1 MAKREP
7 KDQRREELISLK
19 FESVRPKIEFESQ
32 QEMRRKQ
39 EDLPSGG
46 YKQGVIRNLKF
57 KKIRKLAETLAAI
70 DKEVYGKPK
79 NEKDI
84 SRILDR
90 VKILVDAHVNNL
102 IRTETERRMGPQK
115 PEWRYKERGEGIISN
130 IKRDLLIILKEKRL
144 GLNLPECLKI
154 FVIMPFSETSDDHPE
169 QYWDKFY
176 NRVYNLIRQKH
187 YERIK
192 KWFNTLDI
200 EIYRAVTP
208 QGNMVRKILKDLK
221 ESYIVIAILTDKN
234 PNVFYELGIRHTQS
248 IRTIML
254 CQKSQKI
261 PFDLKNYGVGLY
273 SDKRNRYQDIEKQLL
288 KRLAEISE
296 NPEEPDN
303 PFFDFILKS

>member
-1 MAKREP
+1 MAKGTP
-7 KDQRREELISLK
+7 KDQQREELINLK
-19 FESVRPKIEFESQ
+19 FERMRTKVEVEAQ
-32 QEMRRKQ
+32 QEMRKKQ

-46 YKQGVIRNLKF
+46 YKQGIIRNIEF
-57 KKIRKLAETLAAI
+57 KKIRKLAEGLAAI
-70 DKEVYGKPK
+70 DKEVYGDPK

-90 VKILVDAHVNNL
+90 VKTLVDDHINNL
-102 IRTETERRMGPQK
+102 IRTIPERKMGPQK
-115 PEWRYKERGEGIISN
+115 LEWQYKERGEGIISN
-130 IKRDLLIILKEKRL
+130 IKRDPLIILKEKRL

-154 FVIMPFSETSDDHPE
+154 FVIMPFSETSDDHSE

-200 EIYRAVTP
+200 EIYRAETP
-208 QGNMVRKILKDLK
+208 QGNMVKKILKDLK
-221 ESYIVIAILTDKN
+221 GSYIVIAILTDKN
-234 PNVFYELGIRHTQS
+234 PNVFYELGIRHAQS

-273 SDKRNRYQDIEKQLL
+273 SDKRNRYKDIEKQLL
-288 KRLAEISE
+288 KRLKEISE
-296 NPEEPDN
+296 NPEESDN
-303 PFFDFILKS
+303 PFSDFVLKS